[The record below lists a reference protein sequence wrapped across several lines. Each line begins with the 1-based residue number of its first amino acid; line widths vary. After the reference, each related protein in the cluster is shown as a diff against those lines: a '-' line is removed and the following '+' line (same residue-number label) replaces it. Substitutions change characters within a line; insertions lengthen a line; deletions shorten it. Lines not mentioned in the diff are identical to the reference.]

1 MSARLPPLMVGLA
14 VLLAGCGGGS
24 RHPPRPAGGGGGV
37 QAAVMSAQGWK
48 TDFAKHSVP
57 LSQFD
62 PGGPPRDGIPPID
75 RPRISSL
82 ADGDTFLTPREP
94 VIVVRVG
101 EQARAYPERI
111 LVWHEIVND
120 TLAGRPIAVTYC
132 PLCNT
137 AIAFDRRVG
146 GRTLTFGT
154 TGMLRDS
161 DLVMWDRQT
170 QSWWQQFGGLA
181 LVGSLTGT
189 RLRPLDAQVL
199 SWLMFKQSFPHA
211 TVLSQNTGFYRP
223 YGTNPYI
230 GYDRQPASFFRGRVD
245 PRLPAKER
253 VVAVFGVG
261 GKTVVR
267 FSTLAKTPVVTGRA
281 GETPF
286 VVLYRRGVVSALDA
300 PRIPGSRDVGAAAV
314 FVPRLGPRTLAFRP
328 ARGWRFVDAQTGS
341 RWSITGA
348 AVAGPLRGRQ
358 LVPVRHDEQYWFA
371 LAAFVPNAKLLR

>member
-1 MSARLPPLMVGLA
+1 
-14 VLLAGCGGGS
+14 
-24 RHPPRPAGGGGGV
+24 
-37 QAAVMSAQGWK
+37 
-48 TDFAKHSVP
+48 VP

-62 PGGPPRDGIPPID
+62 AGGPPRDGIPPID
-75 RPRISSL
+75 RPRIISL

-154 TGMLRDS
+154 TGMLRNS

-170 QSWWQQFGGLA
+170 QSWWQQFTGTA
-181 LVGSLTGT
+181 LVGALTGT

-199 SWLMFKQSFPHA
+199 SWLMFKQSFPHG

-230 GYDRQPASFFRGRVD
+230 GYDEQPATFFRGRTD
-245 PRLPAKER
+245 PRLPAKDR
-253 VVAVFGVG
+253 VVAVFGAG
-261 GKTVVR
+261 GTTVVPL
-267 FSTLAKTPVVTGRA
+267 SALAKARVVAGRA
-281 GETPF
+281 GHTPF
-286 VVLYRRGVVSALDA
+286 VVLYRHGVVSALDA
-300 PRIPGSRDVGAAAV
+300 PRIPASRDVGAAAV
-314 FVPRLGPRTLAFRP
+314 FVPRLGPRTLTFRP
-328 ARGWRFVDAQTGS
+328 ARDGQFMDAQTGS
-341 RWSITGA
+341 RWSITGV
-348 AVAGPLRGRQ
+348 AVAGPPRGRQ
-358 LVPVRHDEQYWFA
+358 LVPVRHDERHTA
-371 LAAFVPNAKLLR
+371 TPGVSGPRRAPVLAASREPLIRREDGRADGRRGPAAAARVKVTTSRRRARPGGGAGD